1 MMNQEGFIIF
11 DDSMRKMYEII
22 SRKTTLEKLIRDSK
36 EPLFFA
42 FDPICYTKN
51 DLMEMEKYFCDLED
65 YEKCQ
70 VIFKLY
76 KKRESED
83 SLY

>member
-1 MMNQEGFIIF
+1 MNKEGFIIF

-22 SRKTTLEKLIRDSK
+22 SKKTTLEKLISESK

-42 FDPICYTKN
+42 FDPIYYSKD
-51 DLMEMEKYFCDLED
+51 DLIEMEKYFCDLED

-70 VIFKLY
+70 VIFNLY

-83 SLY
+83 SL

>member
-1 MMNQEGFIIF
+1 MNKEGFIIF
-11 DDSMRKMYEII
+11 DESMRTMYQLI
-22 SRKTTLEKLIRDSK
+22 SNQKTLEQAISDSK

-42 FDPICYTKN
+42 FDPISYTKD
-51 DLMEMEKYFCDLED
+51 DLIEMEKYFCDLED

-70 VIFKLY
+70 VIFNLY

-83 SLY
+83 SL